1 MARKI
6 TDFDGSTIA
15 VGGAYPFGDIKDNPS
30 GTVVNR
36 KSNADM
42 QQFFQKIMF
51 EANITPNS
59 LPENSTNGWQL
70 VNALQT
76 IASRY
81 AAQIIISMLGDAY
94 DNTKVYVLYGT
105 AGTTVSMIFYN
116 SNIYYLRVPTP
127 GPCADTLVIRTDGLM
142 VNGIMSANV
151 YCGVSGSGI
160 ADLADVI
167 YFNSWVDCRADLTF
181 TGVGGTVTVALG
193 DITYARYLLR
203 GKTVQVQILVET
215 ATVGSGVT
223 DITVDMSGFLPSDVV
238 NLGAD
243 MIVGFSAGNGVLV
256 GGFGTADTMTIY
268 KASGGSF
275 ATGTDNQ
282 SFTVNVTVELA

>member
-6 TDFDGSTIA
+6 TDFDGSVIA

-59 LPENSTNGWQL
+59 LAENSTNGWQL

-105 AGTTVSMIFYN
+105 AGTTASMIFYN

-142 VNGIMSANV
+142 ANGIMSANV

-160 ADLADVI
+160 SDLADVI
-167 YFNSWVDCRADLTF
+167 YFNAWQPCTGISF
-181 TGVGGTVTVALG
+181 TGTGGTVTVTSG
-193 DITYARYLLR
+193 DITYAKYILR
-203 GKTVQVQILVET
+203 GKTATVQILVNT
-215 ATVGSGVT
+215 ATIATGVSA
-223 DITVDMSGFLPSDVV
+223 IVVSMPFLPSNIV
-238 NLGAD
+238 NVNARLS
-243 MIVGFSAGNGVLV
+243 VGFSPGNGIIV
-256 GGFGTADTMTIY
+256 GGIGATSLTIY
-268 KASGGSF
+268 PASGSNWQAGTNTEEFTIS
-275 ATGTDNQ
+275 AT
-282 SFTVNVTVELA
+282 FELA

>member
-6 TDFDGSTIA
+6 TDFDGSVIA

-51 EANITPNS
+51 EAGITPNS

-81 AAQIIISMLGDAY
+81 AAQIIISMLGAAY

-105 AGTTVSMIFYN
+105 AGSTVSIIFYN

-160 ADLADVI
+160 ADLVDVI
-167 YFNSWVDCRADLTF
+167 YFNAWVDCAADLTF
-181 TGVGGTVTVALG
+181 SGATVDLA

-203 GKTVQVQILVET
+203 GKTVTMQMQIDT
-215 ATVGSGVT
+215 ATVGSGISTIEVSLAAVFSSN
-223 DITVDMSGFLPSDVV
+223 IV
-238 NLGAD
+238 NLVSYMVIGY
-243 MIVGFSAGNGVLV
+243 SATNGIL
-256 GGFGTADTMTIY
+256 I
-268 KASGGSF
+268 GSF
-275 ATGTDNQ
+275 STPSPTLFISRADGSNFTAGTNNQ
-282 SFTVNVTVELA
+282 SLSISFTVELA